1 MAPQKAVRVTAAIGV
16 LWLVALLLF
25 LPVLFPLLQAP
36 AILSGFTLVLG
47 AAMWVAVF
55 SSQTKKA
62 LRKIEKQETKVA
74 FVNFRLGRALVF
86 TFALCAAGIAVILL
100 GFYIA
105 YYQPFWAFL
114 INLLIPFPAA
124 TSLAAAVL
132 YWRWERK
139 NNKTLLLEDGR
150 IFAKPQVCNISQV

>member
-1 MAPQKAVRVTAAIGV
+1 MAPKKAVTVNATIGV
-16 LWLVALLLF
+16 LWLVATF
-25 LPVLFPLLQAP
+25 LFPLVLYPHLQAP
-36 AILSGFTLVLG
+36 ATLSGFTLVLG

-74 FVNFRLGRALVF
+74 FVNFRLGRALVL

-105 YYQPFWAFL
+105 YYQPFWTFL

-124 TSLAAAVL
+124 MFLVAAVL

-139 NNKTLLLEDGR
+139 NKKTLLL
-150 IFAKPQVCNISQV
+150 